1 MLLFTC
7 TTATFSWIPPT
18 LLGVSIVSLMCTFC
32 VYKVSG
38 RDLHQCR
45 MKHFSFKY
53 YSRGAIILSNTAL
66 GFKPQFSGHETF
78 ALRQLWL
85 PKMARFISD
94 LAANGET
101 TFPSVED
108 CIIELGVGKNM
119 ISAMRWWA
127 EVCGV
132 VEPGQIALTPA
143 GNLFFGP
150 NGKDTAAE
158 DPATLWFLHWHL
170 ASTPNAFTTVW
181 FFFNALP
188 NKEMDRAGVLEALK
202 AFVAEHGFKATELT
216 LKRSIEVVLRSYLP
230 HLGSL
235 SSRNRTEDL
244 LEPCLAELDLLDVK
258 SRDVFGFHLGDHP
271 SLPDEIFAYSLV
283 DYWQKLENAGTTL
296 DFNRIVY
303 GSGSP
308 GRIFRLDAI
317 SADKRL
323 SKLEEVTD
331 GALRWTEQAGLKQV
345 MRTKDALE
353 DPQAFCTR
361 MINAA
366 FEGK

>member
-1 MLLFTC
+1 M
-7 TTATFSWIPPT
+7 
-18 LLGVSIVSLMCTFC
+18 
-32 VYKVSG
+32 
-38 RDLHQCR
+38 
-45 MKHFSFKY
+45 
-53 YSRGAIILSNTAL
+53 SNTAL
-66 GFKPQFSGHETF
+66 PQGFKPQFSGHETF

-85 PKMARFISD
+85 PKIARFISD
-94 LAANGET
+94 LVADGET
-101 TFPSVED
+101 TFPTVEK

-127 EVCGV
+127 EVCGI

-150 NGKDTAAE
+150 DGKDPAAE

-170 ASTPNAFTTVW
+170 ASTPSAFTTVW
-181 FFFNALP
+181 FLFNALP
-188 NKEMDRAGVLEALK
+188 NKELDRESVLEALK
-202 AFVAEHGFKATELT
+202 TFTVENGFKASELT

-230 HLGSL
+230 RLGSL
-235 SSRNRTEDL
+235 SGRSRTEDL
-244 LEPCLAELDLLDVK
+244 LEPCLAELDLLDIK
-258 SRDVFGFHLGDHP
+258 SRDVFAFRLGEHP
-271 SLPDEIFAYSLV
+271 SLPDEIFALSLV

-303 GSGSP
+303 GCSSP
-308 GRIFRLDAI
+308 GRVFRLDAL
-317 SADKRL
+317 SAEKRL

-345 MRTKDALE
+345 IRTKDALQN
-353 DPQAFCTR
+353 PQAFSSR

-366 FEGK
+366 LEGK